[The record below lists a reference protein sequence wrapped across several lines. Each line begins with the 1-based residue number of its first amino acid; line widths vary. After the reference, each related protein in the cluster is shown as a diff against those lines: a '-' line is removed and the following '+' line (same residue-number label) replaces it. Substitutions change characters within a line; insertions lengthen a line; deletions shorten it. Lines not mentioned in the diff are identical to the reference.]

1 MRPRG
6 AGSSVRLRAAVA
18 IAAAVW
24 LALGALGCG
33 LVHFAPLAFGP
44 PHAFVASA
52 DGGSGTGGPGMQA
65 DHASLYRGLA
75 AKCSKVFGAMPVP
88 GPVTALVELSL
99 AVAVVAVAG
108 SRDKLV
114 VPVGRAPPRAA
125 AIAFTGRDLLT
136 RFCIAR
142 R

>member
-1 MRPRG
+1 MGTRG
-6 AGSSVRLRAAVA
+6 AGSSVRLRAFVA

-24 LALGALGCG
+24 LVLGALGCG
-33 LVHFAPLAFGP
+33 LVHFAPLAFDP
-44 PHAFVASA
+44 PQTSVTSP
-52 DGGSGTGGPGMQA
+52 DGGTGTGGSSAQA
-65 DHASLYRGLA
+65 NHASLYRGLA

-88 GPVTALVELSL
+88 GPVTALVELGF

-108 SRDKLV
+108 SRVKLV

-125 AIAFTGRDLLT
+125 AMVFSGQDLLT

>member
-1 MRPRG
+1 MTSPNG
-6 AGSSVRLRAAVA
+6 GSDSGSSN
-18 IAAAVW
+18 
-24 LALGALGCG
+24 
-33 LVHFAPLAFGP
+33 
-44 PHAFVASA
+44 
-52 DGGSGTGGPGMQA
+52 QA

-75 AKCSKVFGAMPVP
+75 VKCSKVFGAMPAAA
-88 GPVTALVELSL
+88 PVTALVELGL

-108 SRDKLV
+108 SRVKLV

-125 AIAFTGRDLLT
+125 AIAFAGQDVLT

>member
-1 MRPRG
+1 M
-6 AGSSVRLRAAVA
+6 RLRVVVA

-24 LALGALGCG
+24 LVLGALGCG
-33 LVHFAPLAFGP
+33 LVHFAPLAFDP
-44 PHAFVASA
+44 PHAFVTAPG
-52 DGGSGTGGPGMQA
+52 GGSGPGASDIQA
-65 DHASLYRGLA
+65 QHASLYRGLV
-75 AKCSKVFGAMPVP
+75 AKCSKVFGAMPVS
-88 GPVTALVELSL
+88 GPVTALVELGL

-108 SRDKLV
+108 SRIKLV

-125 AIAFTGRDLLT
+125 AIAFNGQDLLT

>member
-1 MRPRG
+1 MKPGG
-6 AGSSVRLRAAVA
+6 AGSSVRLRAVVA

-33 LVHFAPLAFGP
+33 LVHFAPLAFDP
-44 PHAFVASA
+44 PHAFVTSA

-88 GPVTALVELSL
+88 GPVTALVELGL

-108 SRDKLV
+108 SRVKLV
-114 VPVGRAPPRAA
+114 VPVGRARP
-125 AIAFTGRDLLT
+125 
-136 RFCIAR
+136 AR
-142 R
+142 LPLPSPVETS

>member
-1 MRPRG
+1 MKPGG
-6 AGSSVRLRAAVA
+6 AGSSVRLRAVVA

-24 LALGALGCG
+24 LVLGALGCG
-33 LVHFAPLAFGP
+33 LVHFAPLAFDP
-44 PHAFVASA
+44 PHAFVTSA
-52 DGGSGTGGPGMQA
+52 DGGFGTGGPGMQA

-88 GPVTALVELSL
+88 GPVTALVELGL

-108 SRDKLV
+108 SRVKLV